1 MNKLLITAALSAALC
16 GSAFAATDTSTTTAA
31 PTAAMASA
39 TTATITITPMKKS
52 SLLASGTVAWAPNA
66 TDKLAVKWT
75 GPSNMDKGN
84 CRNTMHKLKT
94 GYPVFK
100 DSRTPWYKQANG
112 NPVECTGTWTAAVV
126 NLTTG
131 KTLATASYTVSK

>member
-1 MNKLLITAALSAALC
+1 MKNLLITAALSAAFC
-16 GSAFAATDTSTTTAA
+16 GTAFAATAAPATAMPAATTA
-31 PTAAMASA
+31 ASA

-52 SLLASGTVAWAPNA
+52 SLLASGTVAWAPHA
-66 TDKLAVKWT
+66 TDKLAVQWT
-75 GPSNMDKGN
+75 GPNNSDKGN
-84 CRNTMHKLKT
+84 CRNTMHKLKM

-112 NPVECTGTWTAAVV
+112 TPVECTGNWTAAVV
-126 NLTTG
+126 NLSTG